1 METSMFERMQSLPLL
16 QGLSLQDFNDLIINL
31 KLDFQQWDEGDVIV
45 SQGERSGNL
54 IYIMDGAFEVEL
66 HDENT
71 PMIFT
76 EVYDAGTTP
85 YLIEP
90 YNLFSVRRT
99 YERTYSF
106 RTKGATFTISRDFFV
121 QRMLH
126 NTIVRSNFI
135 NYLCN
140 GLRKSNSLRGAIP
153 TKGVEAKMKAVLAS
167 FCMTPNGMKIVRMR
181 MNDFATL
188 IDETRLNV
196 SIVLNR
202 WDDDHLIKLKR
213 YGFTIHEFEKL

>member
-167 FCMTPNGMKIVRMR
+167 FCMTPNGVKIVRMR